1 MSHFAILT
9 GEVHD
14 EALRYVY
21 ALGGAPLLRT
31 LGAFG
36 LLALLAY
43 CAARLKL
50 AFGRRE
56 TVRAGASA
64 CARP

>member
-1 MSHFAILT
+1 MTQFAILT

-21 ALGGAPLLRT
+21 ALGGATLLGS
-31 LGAFG
+31 LGIVG
-36 LLALLAY
+36 LLALVAY
-43 CAARLKL
+43 CAARLRF

-56 TVRAGASA
+56 TVRAGAA